1 MFFCFRLL
9 CKFDVCMIGITY
21 VLVICIYKRVK
32 TIAVTMKFCDE
43 LGLAILNYASMYKV
57 LLAHVL
63 RQILLQLVYKG
74 TGQNEKTKCD

>member
-9 CKFDVCMIGITY
+9 YKFDVCMIGITS

-32 TIAVTMKFCDE
+32 TIAVTIKFCDKS
-43 LGLAILNYASMYKV
+43 GLAILNYASTCMYND

-63 RQILLQLVYKG
+63 RQILLQLVCKG
-74 TGQNEKTKCD
+74 TGHNEKTK